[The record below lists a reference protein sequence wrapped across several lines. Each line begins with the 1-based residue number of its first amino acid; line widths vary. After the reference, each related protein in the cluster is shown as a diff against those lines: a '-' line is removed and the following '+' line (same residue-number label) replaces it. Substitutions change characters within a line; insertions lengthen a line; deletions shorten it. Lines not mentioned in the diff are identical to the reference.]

1 MINLRKANFKD
12 KQLTC
17 VDCGKVFVF
26 TKGEQYFFASK
37 AGLAEPK
44 RCPVCRE
51 RRRNT
56 LVPEEVRNGCQI

>member
-1 MINLRKANFKD
+1 MINLRKANFED

-17 VDCGKVFVF
+17 VDCGNTFVF
-26 TKGEQYFFASK
+26 TKGEQYYFASK
-37 AGLAEPK
+37 GLITVK

-56 LVPEEVRNGCQI
+56 LVPEEVRNGCQT